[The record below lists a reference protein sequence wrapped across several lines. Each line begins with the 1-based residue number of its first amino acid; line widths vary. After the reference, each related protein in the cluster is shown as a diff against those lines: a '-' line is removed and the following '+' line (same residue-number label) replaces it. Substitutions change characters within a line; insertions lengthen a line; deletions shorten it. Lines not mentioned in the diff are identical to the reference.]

1 MRLLAIHVQHFRCI
15 ENQSLQFDDLTAL
28 VGANGAG
35 KSAFLRALNYF
46 YEGPG
51 GITREDFYNRDTTQ
65 PIQITVSYGAL
76 GDGGREAF
84 NGYVHDDVLKVVLHI
99 TWLTPDEGGEGRPAA
114 SYHGWTPRH
123 KSFDE
128 VRGAATAPDRLA
140 ALRSLVEGKPELYD
154 FTPESAWT
162 RAGTQI
168 ADWEA
173 AHPDECTLELDDGTH
188 FRPPNTETSP
198 LAPYT
203 QLIFVPAVRE
213 ASDEA
218 AESHTST
225 IGRLVALVVGD
236 ISTSKDV
243 QRVSQ
248 EFKQAYVEVIRKEES
263 ERLPALQRQLTE
275 ALRGYVPHASVKLT
289 WQGADVRLTPPRTV
303 VWLEEDR
310 FEGEIEG
317 KGHGLQR
324 LFIVSILQVAALT
337 RAASRQEGGMG
348 TTVQE
353 PAGESDIEP
362 GPRPRYVLAI
372 EEPELY
378 QHPMQARRFA
388 GVLSALASAD
398 APDAKSQVVYSTHS
412 PLFVGVDQFDGIRL
426 ARKVEVRPDLP
437 LVTQVRST
445 TLNEVMTTVKR
456 AFGRDRYSLDRFRST
471 LKSVL
476 SPSVSEGFFA
486 HTVVLVEGP
495 EDQAVIE
502 AALRAG
508 GVDLEGEG
516 IAVVPVEGK
525 GNLDRPYAIFTG
537 LGISCYVV
545 FDGDAQA
552 PENER
557 KPEINLALQ
566 CLCGEKQPRDF
577 PETGARE
584 RYAAFRR
591 GLSKDLPE
599 EYGAK
604 DFCSVRDE
612 VARGMGW
619 EDEPSRAKKNP
630 VVLREVISRM
640 HAAGRRS
647 ATLDNMVD
655 AIRALAA
662 AARAVL

>member
-1 MRLLAIHVQHFRCI
+1 
-15 ENQSLQFDDLTAL
+15 

-76 GDGGREAF
+76 GDGEREAF
-84 NGYVHDDVLKVVLHI
+84 SGYVHDDVLKVVLRV
-99 TWLTPDEGGEGRPAA
+99 TWLTPDEGGEGRAGS
-114 SYHGWTPRH
+114 SYHGGIRQHQPF
-123 KSFDE
+123 KE
-128 VRGAATAPDRLA
+128 VRSVATAAERLA
-140 ALRSLVEGKPELYD
+140 ALANLVNTKPELYG
-154 FTPESAWT
+154 FTPESAWI
-162 RAGTQI
+162 RAAPQM
-168 ADWEA
+168 AEWET
-173 AHPDECTLELDDGTH
+173 AHPEQCTLELDDGTR

-218 AESHTST
+218 AESRTST

-236 ISTSKDV
+236 ISTSPAIQRLTQESKEAYAQVV
-243 QRVSQ
+243 Q
-248 EFKQAYVEVIRKEES
+248 KEEL
-263 ERLPALQRQLTE
+263 ERLPTLEQQLTE
-275 ALRGYVPHASVKLT
+275 ALRGYVPYASVKLT
-289 WQGADVRLTPPRTV
+289 WQGADVKLTTPRTV
-303 VWLEEDR
+303 VWLGEDR

-324 LFIVSILQVAALT
+324 LFIVSILQVAAAI
-337 RAASRQEGGMG
+337 RAGFTQEVGGATG
-348 TTVQE
+348 AQE
-353 PAGESDIEP
+353 LAEESDTKP
-362 GPRPRYVLAI
+362 GDRLQYVLVI

-412 PLFVGVDQFDGIRL
+412 PLFVGVDRFDSIRL
-426 ARKVEVRPDLP
+426 ARKVEGKPDLP
-437 LVTQVRST
+437 LVTRIRST
-445 TLNEVMTTVKR
+445 TLNEVMTVVNQ
-456 AFGRDRYSLDRFRST
+456 AFDRVRCSLDRFRST
-471 LKSVL
+471 LKCIL

-486 HTVVLVEGP
+486 HTVILVEGP
-495 EDQAVIE
+495 EDGAVVE
-502 AALRAG
+502 AALRAAD
-508 GVDLEGEG
+508 VDLECEG

-566 CLCGEKQPRDF
+566 ALCGEQEPTEF
-577 PETGARE
+577 PESGARE
-584 RYAAFRR
+584 RYAVF
-591 GLSKDLPE
+591 GQDLSKDLPE
-599 EYGAK
+599 EYGAN
-604 DFCSVRDE
+604 DFYSVRDE
-612 VARGMGW
+612 VARDMGW

-647 ATLDNMVD
+647 ATLDGIVE
-655 AIRALAA
+655 AVRKL
-662 AARAVL
+662 AARARTAT